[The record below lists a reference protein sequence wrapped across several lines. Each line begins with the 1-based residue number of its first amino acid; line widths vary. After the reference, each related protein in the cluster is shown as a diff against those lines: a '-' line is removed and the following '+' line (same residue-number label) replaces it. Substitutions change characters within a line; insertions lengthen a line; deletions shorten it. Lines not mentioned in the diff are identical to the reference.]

1 MRSLGLLFFLYSCS
15 QLSPAARKPPPADET
30 LVSLE
35 SAYDHIRS
43 SYLKGCV
50 DALKEI
56 GLPHTFEHCLEKAK
70 RHEKEV
76 RQIVD

>member
-1 MRSLGLLFFLYSCS
+1 MRLIGLLFFLYSCS
-15 QLSPAARKPPPADET
+15 QLSPVTRPPPPVDET

-35 SAYDHIRS
+35 SAFDHMRS

-56 GLPHTFEHCLEKAK
+56 GLPLAFEHCLEKAK

-76 RQIVD
+76 REIVD

>member
-1 MRSLGLLFFLYSCS
+1 MRSIGLLFFLYSCS
-15 QLSPAARKPPPADET
+15 QLSPVTRPPRPADET

-35 SAYDHIRS
+35 SAYNHMRS

-56 GLPHTFEHCLEKAK
+56 GLPHSFDHCLDKAK
-70 RHEKEV
+70 WHEKEV